1 MKESKKHIIRFHLIF
16 IALLWFATDTDGQDR
31 HFSQFY
37 NNRVYHNPAA
47 ASLQE
52 TDYRI
57 GINYRKQ
64 WSWLQNSFRNQSISG
79 EAGFAPDKQHFN
91 RLGTSL
97 IVLQDQAGSS
107 QLKRFEARGNVAWH
121 QPVTS
126 KDVFSSG
133 IGFGYIQRSIV
144 WDGLK
149 WDAQYN
155 GAGYDPSLDNK
166 ENLNTNAV
174 SHIDFSLG
182 LFWTHRARK
191 SEWNCGLS
199 SYHYMQ
205 DQSLIEESMSPLQL
219 RHTILGS
226 YTKRTSYFDYVADL
240 KIKRQAG
247 AMEIELGGRVHYK
260 LGMDSRY
267 TNFRTS
273 STAFFG
279 VYYRHADAITPLL
292 GFEFERLVSLFVSYD
307 VTISELA
314 ATGGR
319 GGALEFT
326 LLYKG
331 NFSGNRKMLERQK

>member
-1 MKESKKHIIRFHLIF
+1 MEKDFTHILRVTAILIVSCSLTMDVF
-16 IALLWFATDTDGQDR
+16 GQDR

-52 TDYRI
+52 TDYKI
-57 GINYRKQ
+57 GVNYRKQ
-64 WSWLQNSFRNQSISG
+64 WSWLKNAFRNQSFSG
-79 EAGFAPDKQHFN
+79 EAGFLPDKKHFN
-91 RLGTSL
+91 RLGTGL
-97 IVLQDQAGSS
+97 LVQQEQAGTS

-126 KDVFSSG
+126 NDIFSAG
-133 IGFGYIQRSIV
+133 IGVGYIQRSIV
-144 WDGLK
+144 WDALK
-149 WDAQYN
+149 WDSQYN
-155 GAGYDPSLDNK
+155 GAGFDPSLDNK
-166 ENLNTNAV
+166 ENISSNAV

-191 SEWNCGLS
+191 SEWNCGAS
-199 SYHYMQ
+199 SYHYRQ
-205 DQSLIEESMSPLQL
+205 DQSLLEESSSPLQL
-219 RHTILGS
+219 RHNVLAS
-226 YTKRTSYFDYVADL
+226 YTIRTTYFDYVADA
-240 KIKRQAG
+240 KWMRQAG
-247 AMEIELGGRVHYK
+247 AMEIQVGGRVHYK

-279 VYYRHADAITPLL
+279 AYYRHADAITPLI
-292 GFEFERLVSLFVSYD
+292 GFEFERMVSLYVSYD
-307 VTISELA
+307 ITLSPLA
-314 ATGGR
+314 DVGGR

-331 NFSGNRKMLERQK
+331 NFSGNRKTLERQK

>member
-1 MKESKKHIIRFHLIF
+1 MRKTKVHIEIRFLLLIGLISSSVF
-16 IALLWFATDTDGQDR
+16 MRAQDR

-64 WSWLQNSFRNQSISG
+64 WSWLENSFRNQSFSG

-91 RLGTSL
+91 RLGTGL
-97 IVLQDQAGSS
+97 IILQDQAGNS

-133 IGFGYIQRSIV
+133 IGFGYIQRSIA

-166 ENLNTNAV
+166 ENLNSNAV

-182 LFWTHRARK
+182 LYWTHRARN
-191 SEWNCGLS
+191 SEWNCGIS
-199 SYHYMQ
+199 SYHYRQ
-205 DQSLIEESMSPLQL
+205 DQSLIEESSSPLQL
-219 RHTILGS
+219 RHNLLGS
-226 YTKRTSYFDYVADL
+226 YTKRTSYFDYVGDV
-240 KIKRQAG
+240 KVMRQAG
-247 AMEIELGGRVHYK
+247 AMEIEVGGRVHYK

-279 VYYRHADAITPLL
+279 AYYRYSDAISTLI
-292 GFEFERLVSLFVSYD
+292 GFEYERMVSLFISYD
-307 VTISELA
+307 VTLSNLSEA
-314 ATGGR
+314 GGR
-319 GGALEFT
+319 GGAIEFT